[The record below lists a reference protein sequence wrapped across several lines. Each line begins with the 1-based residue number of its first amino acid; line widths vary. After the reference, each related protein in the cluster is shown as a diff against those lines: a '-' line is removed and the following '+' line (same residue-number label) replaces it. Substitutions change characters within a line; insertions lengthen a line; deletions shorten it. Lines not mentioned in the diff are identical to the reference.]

1 MRPLL
6 RAPPSSHSHV
16 VMFPQ
21 EPKAFS
27 THSPTPNP
35 RGPHSPS
42 SGQGPSSR
50 LSVESEA
57 GGSLAGGERE
67 LSIHLAASVWKL
79 PTGVVPPDDWLL
91 RDLSSSLWASSMSW
105 KSSRG
110 TSALQPL
117 WGRGCAKGWWG
128 GLRPEPQ
135 ARI

>member
-1 MRPLL
+1 
-6 RAPPSSHSHV
+6 
-16 VMFPQ
+16 MFPQ

-117 WGRGCAKGWWG
+117 WEEAVLKGG
-128 GLRPEPQ
+128 G
-135 ARI
+135 AG